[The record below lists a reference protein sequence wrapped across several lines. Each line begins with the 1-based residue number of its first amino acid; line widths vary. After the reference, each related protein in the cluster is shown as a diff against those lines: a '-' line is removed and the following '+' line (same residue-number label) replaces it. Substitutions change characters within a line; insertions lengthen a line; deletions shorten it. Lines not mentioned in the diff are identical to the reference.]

1 MLKKLLKHDL
11 KSINGVGCMML
22 IVMAVTTLFA
32 LLSFKSPMWEAMF
45 SDSAYGFKFGIA
57 DLIGI
62 IGIIFY
68 FIIVSVMSF
77 VFLIFL
83 GYNFYRSMYSDRGY
97 LTHTLPVTQSRLFL
111 SKVLSGAIWTFV
123 INLAMMFSFLA
134 IIVGIINV
142 ILSGAGMEWGV
153 FWKEFSMEWSDFVE
167 ISRTEGGVSIGS
179 FMVVLGIFF
188 LLSPVI
194 SVVIMFGSLTL
205 GQLAKSARAVLGV
218 VWYLLILFLLMLIS
232 YVISFISTLSM
243 FTSGEYSDMMMLKD
257 YQYTYS
263 ITLVVQLII
272 AVVLWIVS
280 VKILKKKINLH

>member
-32 LLSFKSPMWEAMF
+32 VLSFKSPMWEAMF

-62 IGIIFY
+62 VGFISYFLII
-68 FIIVSVMSF
+68 SVMSF

-97 LTHTLPVTQSRLFL
+97 LTHTLPVAQSRLFL
-111 SKVLSGAIWTFV
+111 SKVLSGAIWTFL
-123 INLAMMFSFLA
+123 INFAMIMSLFAILFSFVNA
-134 IIVGIINV
+134 ILNSV
-142 ILSGAGMEWGV
+142 GMEWGM
-153 FWKEFSMEWSDFVE
+153 FWKEFSMVWTDMVE
-167 ISRTEGGVSIGS
+167 MSRTEGGVSIVS

-218 VWYLLILFLLMLIS
+218 VWYLLILFFLMLIS
-232 YVISFISTLSM
+232 YLISFISTLSM
-243 FTSGEYSDMMMLKD
+243 FTSGEYSDMMIIKD
-257 YQYTYS
+257 YQYTYG
-263 ITLVVQLII
+263 IMLCVQIII

-280 VKILKKKINLH
+280 VKILKKKLNLH

>member
-32 LLSFKSPMWEAMF
+32 VLSFKSPMWEAMF

-62 IGIIFY
+62 VGFISYFLII
-68 FIIVSVMSF
+68 SVMSF

-97 LTHTLPVTQSRLFL
+97 LTHTLPVAQSRLFL
-111 SKVLSGAIWTFV
+111 SKVLSGAIWTFL
-123 INLAMMFSFLA
+123 INFAMIMSLFAILFSFVNA
-134 IIVGIINV
+134 ILNSV
-142 ILSGAGMEWGV
+142 GMEWGM
-153 FWKEFSMEWSDFVE
+153 FWKEFSMVWTDMVE
-167 ISRTEGGVSIGS
+167 MSRTEGGVSIVS
-179 FMVVLGIFF
+179 FMVVIGIFF

-218 VWYLLILFLLMLIS
+218 VWYLLILFFLMLIS
-232 YVISFISTLSM
+232 YLISFISTLSM
-243 FTSGEYSDMMMLKD
+243 FTSGEYSDMMIIKD
-257 YQYTYS
+257 YQYTYG
-263 ITLVVQLII
+263 IMLCVQIII

-280 VKILKKKINLH
+280 VKILKKKLNLH